1 MKKLLTLTLGLLL
14 TSIVAVAQSK
24 LDCAMV
30 PNADVV
36 IAYSGKANDAPFI
49 KQCQALSTQVEQ
61 EEWYKK
67 RMQDNNNED
76 MLQFLN
82 AGRTFLKD
90 IGLDASSL
98 TFKQAIGGVALNG
111 LTEFTDSAV
120 VMQKLDAIVGIELT
134 QPINLAAV
142 IPACNKFLKDCGAEE
157 DDLKDVA
164 FSMGAVEGVP
174 AFTATFKDDDL
185 PNGSLKLVAAFLTP
199 TTIIGGLEPSVVNAI
214 KRVSANAKPAQDSF
228 FAKLSGH
235 NFFLAIRTLPF
246 MKDFFQAQ
254 SADMPVLSKF
264 VTAQGFAITMDFTAN
279 AVLAIRAI
287 LSNPADANAVKT
299 ELWDQQFAPIA
310 NMMAAGLKPEFNN
323 NLPCVDTIKGVA
335 DKEQFSVSITIS
347 MEDVKSF
354 IAKIKEETLNP
365 KPAPADDDDDDD
377 DADDDK

>member
-49 KQCQALSTQVEQ
+49 KQCQALSKQLEQ

-67 RMQDNNNED
+67 MQEDDKED
-76 MLQFLN
+76 MLQLLN

-111 LTEFTDSAV
+111 LTEFTDFAV

-142 IPACNKFLKDCGAEE
+142 IPAVNKFLKGCGAEQ

-174 AFTATFKDDDL
+174 AFTVTFKDDDL

-214 KRVSANAKPAQDSF
+214 KRVNANAKPAQDPF

-254 SADMPVLSKF
+254 SVNMPVLSKF

-287 LSNPADANAVKT
+287 LSNPADANAIKT
-299 ELWDQQFAPIA
+299 ELWDQQLAPFA
-310 NMMAAGLKPEFNN
+310 NMTAAGLKPEFNN

-354 IAKIKEETLNP
+354 IAKMKEETLNP

-377 DADDDK
+377 ADDDK

>member
-49 KQCQALSTQVEQ
+49 KQCQALSKQLEQ

-67 RMQDNNNED
+67 MQEDDKED
-76 MLQFLN
+76 MLQLLN

-142 IPACNKFLKDCGAEE
+142 IPACNKFLKDCGAEQ

-174 AFTATFKDDDL
+174 AFTVTFKDDDL

-214 KRVSANAKPAQDSF
+214 KRVSANAKPAQDPF

-235 NFFLAIRTLPF
+235 NFFLAIRTLPV

-254 SADMPVLSKF
+254 SVSMPTLSKF
-264 VTAQGFAITMDFTAN
+264 VTAQGFAITMDFTTN

-287 LSNPADANAVKT
+287 LSNPADANAIKT

-310 NMMAAGLKPEFNN
+310 NMTAAGLKPEFNN

-365 KPAPADDDDDDD
+365 KPTPADDDDDDD

>member
-14 TSIVAVAQSK
+14 TSIVTVAQSK

-49 KQCQALSTQVEQ
+49 KQCQALSKQLEQ

-67 RMQDNNNED
+67 MQEDDKED
-76 MLQFLN
+76 MLQLLN

-111 LTEFTDSAV
+111 LTEFTDFAV

-142 IPACNKFLKDCGAEE
+142 IPAVNKFLKDCGAEQ

-174 AFTATFKDDDL
+174 AFTVTFKDDDL

-214 KRVSANAKPAQDSF
+214 KRVNANAKPAQDPF

-235 NFFLAIRTLPF
+235 NFFLAIRTLPV

-254 SADMPVLSKF
+254 SVNMPVLSKF

-279 AVLAIRAI
+279 AVLAIRAY
-287 LSNPADANAVKT
+287 LSNPADANAIKT

-310 NMMAAGLKPEFNN
+310 NLTAAGLKPEFNN

-335 DKEQFSVSITIS
+335 DKEQFSVSITFS